1 MGCVIALTIRDQR
14 YATVPGPGL
23 MGLQR
28 PQAVRKPLRVLL
40 TAYLLLTRL
49 CGVFFSYLTINQSM

>member
-1 MGCVIALTIRDQR
+1 MGCVIALTIETDVMLQYRK
-14 YATVPGPGL
+14 GPGL

-40 TAYLLLTRL
+40 TVYLLLTRL
-49 CGVFFSYLTINQSM
+49 CGIFFHT